1 MEQIEPAKN
10 AFQEVS
16 PAEKGSPFYRGLS
29 YLIPKRTVDILCSF
43 VALVCL
49 SPVFLVTAVAIRL
62 ESKGSVF
69 FLQERVGQSKR
80 VFKMYKFRS
89 MRADAPKLHQVL
101 KEQYGDTS
109 GSFKIKDDPRI
120 TKVGKFIRKLSIDE
134 LPQLL
139 NIIKGDMSLVGPRP
153 LPTYEAAELPEKYD
167 DRFRALPGLTC
178 TWQISGRSEISFDK
192 RMQLDIDY
200 VRERSF
206 WKDIGLIF
214 RTIPVVFSGKGAY

>member
-101 KEQYGDTS
+101 KEQYGDCLLYTS
-109 GSFKIKDDPRI
+109 LAWLASAGCCR
-120 TKVGKFIRKLSIDE
+120 
-134 LPQLL
+134 
-139 NIIKGDMSLVGPRP
+139 RP
-153 LPTYEAAELPEKYD
+153 PSPENQTAGRPAAKWSCQCCRNPCC
-167 DRFRALPGLTC
+167 RP
-178 TWQISGRSEISFDK
+178 
-192 RMQLDIDY
+192 
-200 VRERSF
+200 
-206 WKDIGLIF
+206 
-214 RTIPVVFSGKGAY
+214 